1 MLCRVEE
8 TNLLTIALIYY
19 DMSDDHYST
28 PQSTLSV
35 AQVILRRVQWD
46 TTMSYQ
52 QQRRVM
58 TDCGRVGRQTSNYTY
73 VSNSG
78 ADPDLDNVAVLM

>member
-1 MLCRVEE
+1 
-8 TNLLTIALIYY
+8 
-19 DMSDDHYST
+19 MSDDDDST

-35 AQVILRRVQWD
+35 AQVNLRRVQWD

-52 QQRRVM
+52 QPRRVM
-58 TDCGRVGRQTSNYTY
+58 TDCGRVGRQTSNYSWT

-78 ADPDLDNVAVLM
+78 ADPDLDNVAVFM

>member
-1 MLCRVEE
+1 
-8 TNLLTIALIYY
+8 
-19 DMSDDHYST
+19 
-28 PQSTLSV
+28 
-35 AQVILRRVQWD
+35 
-46 TTMSYQ
+46 MSYQ

-78 ADPDLDNVAVLM
+78 ADPDLDNVAVFM